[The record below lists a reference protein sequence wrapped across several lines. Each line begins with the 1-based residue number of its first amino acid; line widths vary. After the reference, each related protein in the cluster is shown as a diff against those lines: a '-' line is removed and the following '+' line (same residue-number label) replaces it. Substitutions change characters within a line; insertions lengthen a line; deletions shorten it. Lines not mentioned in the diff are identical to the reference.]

1 MFFLVR
7 SLLALATA
15 RAVCFFTAASSDAL
29 VPVFDAG
36 LTLAAVA
43 KRFFSNVG
51 LLPPRGGGSDDESDA
66 AGGVDV
72 RSPGFLPSHPLQL
85 TAPQ

>member
-7 SLLALATA
+7 SLLAFATA
-15 RAVCFFTAASSDAL
+15 RAVCFFTAARRDAL
-29 VPVFDAG
+29 VPVFDTG

-43 KRFFSNVG
+43 RRFFSNVG
-51 LLPPRGGGSDDESDA
+51 LLPRGGGSDDESDE
-66 AGGVDV
+66 AGGLHG